1 MAVLTPDLLDVPRDF
16 RHQLQDVPRIDGS
29 EGGRVV
35 HRAPEYDHGEQRR
48 EGALLVD
55 REGVSLLRRIVDY
68 DEQR

>member
-35 HRAPEYDHGEQRR
+35 HRTPEDDGGGERR